1 VDVLSEHP
9 EDERARR
16 ARIIRTAVLLA
27 LGALAV
33 YGMFIFTMA
42 QRSPGM

>member
-1 VDVLSEHP
+1 VHALSEHP
-9 EDERARR
+9 EDSRTRR

-27 LGALAV
+27 LFAMAV

-42 QRSPGM
+42 QRSQGM